1 MFKDM
6 KKKREEKRKDKQ
18 KSCDHD
24 FQPMG
29 FYDDRTE
36 SHIVYQCKH
45 CKKQEIRES
54 KY

>member
-1 MFKDM
+1 MFKEM
-6 KKKREEKRKDKQ
+6 KKKREEKREAKQ

-29 FYDDRTE
+29 FEDRTE